1 MRFLPND
8 EIGVVP
14 TCWLSDDEKTTL
26 WPKRARDKS
35 SWIRTKK
42 LKADDL
48 SKHYVKYQVVV
59 LKYAGEFVIKVVLF
73 CKF

>member
-1 MRFLPND
+1 MKFLPDD

-14 TCWLSDDEKTTL
+14 SCWLSDDEQTTL
-26 WPKRARDKS
+26 WPKRKRDEV
-35 SWIRTKK
+35 SWVRAKK
-42 LKADDL
+42 VKTNDV
-48 SKHYVKYQVVV
+48 SKHFVKYQVVV